1 MNQKK
6 QRTLAIFA
14 LAIALVATT
23 VAYAAL
29 STTLNISG
37 NITKKGG
44 SWSVGIANI
53 SNVSTTG
60 TGALSTAPSVTG
72 TTLSFEADLKKP
84 GDSVSFTFDLVN
96 NGSVDAVM
104 SFNDVEFAINGVS
117 QQPTTW
123 ADMTVV
129 SDDIIYEL
137 AVEDASMND
146 NYISRPPADMLIYL
160 YDSSTSLY
168 MRGVKLTLTW
178 KENSKIT
185 TIEDKKLKITAS
197 FPFKQA

>member
-14 LAIALVATT
+14 LAVALVATT

-53 SNVSTTG
+53 SGVSTKG
-60 TGALSTAPSVTG
+60 TGAMSTAPKVTG
-72 TTLSFEADLKKP
+72 TTLSFDANLKKP
-84 GDSVSFTFDLVN
+84 GDSVSFTFDIVN
-96 NGSVDAVM
+96 SGTVTAQM
-104 SFNDVEFAINGVS
+104 SFLGGQNAIMNINGVS
-117 QQPTTW
+117 TSF
-123 ADMTVV
+123 ASYSEMKVV
-129 SDDIIYEL
+129 SDDITYLLEIK
-137 AVEDASMND
+137 ASNGNFYSTYD
-146 NYISRPPADMLIYL
+146 QNYITLGDKNT
-160 YDSSTSLY
+160 STNTKTF
-168 MRGVKLTLTW
+168 KLTLTW
-178 KENSKIT
+178 NAGTKIT
-185 TIEDKKLKITAS
+185 TVDDKKLTVTAS